1 MSEDMG
7 IISIV
12 VIGMLG
18 VSVVFI
24 FKRRDSDGLLL
35 WGLACILLALA
46 LAVSFSLIPVIP
58 NDWALALGAAL
69 VGVMVYCLYL
79 SLWRVPLQQHVYV
92 VGGLIFLLLFSLIQ
106 SLDLTE
112 HWLIARAWLYAA
124 SGVAVATLA
133 ILVIGRWRVERQIN
147 YLWVSLF
154 LLVTALWAMAAPVVE
169 NGGLTN
175 YVSATSLVGL
185 FPNLVLL
192 SGAVLT
198 TVVVTMC
205 RLGLAFEDAVTH
217 QHKLAAIHHKAVAQL
232 SLERSLSHLDQA
244 RSLSMMSAALAHEL
258 NQPVTAIM
266 TNTQL
271 AQRYLKD
278 YPQSADLLKA
288 MGADLERDLLRT
300 IDLMNA
306 YVGGQL
312 QIKPDQQLTDVD
324 AALAQVIEW
333 LKPQLDSRQISVRIV
348 GNAGFSRARIEPI
361 HFVQIFVNLFRN
373 SIEALAR
380 VPIGEGEIVVSQSY
394 FDSSVTLT
402 VSDNGPGVSAAVLS
416 EISEGF
422 RTDKAYGMGLGLS
435 IARWII
441 ERHSGRFSFW
451 SEPNKGF
458 HVQMTLGALV

>member
-1 MSEDMG
+1 MAEDLG
-7 IISIV
+7 VISII

-24 FKRRDSDGLLL
+24 FKRRDGDGLLL
-35 WGLACILLALA
+35 WGLACLLLALA
-46 LAVSFSLIPVIP
+46 FALSFSLIPVIP
-58 NDWALALGAAL
+58 SDWAHALGAAL
-69 VGVMVYCLYL
+69 VGVMIYCLFL
-79 SLWRVPLQQHVYV
+79 SLRRVLLQGRVYV
-92 VGGLIFLLLFSLIQ
+92 VGSLIFLFIFSLVQ
-106 SLDLTE
+106 SLGLTQN
-112 HWLIARAWLYAA
+112 WDITLGRIY
-124 SGVAVATLA
+124 GTGGFAVSTLA
-133 ILVIGRWRVERQIN
+133 VLLIGRWRVERQVN

-154 LLVTALWAMAAPVVE
+154 LFVTGLWAMAAPLVE
-169 NGGLTN
+169 NGVLTD
-175 YVSATSLVGL
+175 YVSATSVVGL
-185 FPNLVLL
+185 FPRLVLL
-192 SGAVLT
+192 SGAVIT

-205 RLGLAFEDAVTH
+205 RLGLAFEDAVAH
-217 QHKLAAIHHKAVAQL
+217 QNQLAAIHHKAVAQL

-278 YPQSADLLKA
+278 FPQSADLLKA
-288 MGADLERDLLRT
+288 MGADLERDLSRT

-312 QIKPDQQLTDVD
+312 QIKTDQQLTDID

-333 LKPQLDSRQISVRIV
+333 LKPQLDSRQISIRIV
-348 GNAGFSRARIEPI
+348 GQAGSSRARIEPI
-361 HFVQIFVNLFRN
+361 HFVQILVNLFRN

-402 VSDNGPGVSAAVLS
+402 ISDNGPGVSAEILS

-422 RTDKAYGMGLGLS
+422 RTDKAHGMGLGLS
-435 IARWII
+435 IARWVID
-441 ERHSGRFSFW
+441 RHSGRFSFW

-458 HVQMTLGALV
+458 HVRMTLGASV

>member
-1 MSEDMG
+1 MG
-7 IISIV
+7 IIAIV
-12 VIGMLG
+12 VMGMLG

-24 FKRRDSDGLLL
+24 FKRRDGDGLLL

-46 LAVSFSLIPVIP
+46 LAVSFSLIPLIP
-58 NDWALALGAAL
+58 SDWAIALSAAL
-69 VGVMVYCLYL
+69 SGLMVYCLYL
-79 SLWRVPLQQHVYV
+79 SLWRVPLQRHVYGV
-92 VGGLIFLLLFSLIQ
+92 AGLIFLLIFSFIQ
-106 SLDLTE
+106 SLHLTE
-112 HWLIARAWLYAA
+112 NWLLALAWLYAA
-124 SGVAVATLA
+124 SGLAVATLA
-133 ILVIGRWRVERQIN
+133 ILVIGRWRVERQVA

-154 LLVTALWAMAAPVVE
+154 LLVTALWAIAAPLVE
-169 NGGLTN
+169 NGVLTA
-175 YVSATSLVGL
+175 YVPATSLVGL
-185 FPNLVLL
+185 HPNWVLL
-192 SGAVLT
+192 SGAVIT

-205 RLGLAFEDAVTH
+205 RLGLAFEDAVAH
-217 QHKLAAIHHKAVAQL
+217 QNQLAAIHHKAVAQL

-278 YPQSADLLKA
+278 FPQSADLLKA
-288 MGADLERDLLRT
+288 MGADLERDLSRT

-312 QIKPDQQLTDVD
+312 QIKTDQQFTDID

-333 LKPQLDSRQISVRIV
+333 LKPQLDSRQISIRIV
-348 GNAGFSRARIEPI
+348 GQAGSSRARIEPI
-361 HFVQIFVNLFRN
+361 HFVQILVNLFRN

-402 VSDNGPGVSAAVLS
+402 ISDNGPGVSAEILS

-422 RTDKAYGMGLGLS
+422 RTDKAHGMGLGLS

-441 ERHSGRFSFW
+441 DRHSGRFSFW

-458 HVQMTLGALV
+458 HVQMTLGASV

>member
-1 MSEDMG
+1 MG
-7 IISIV
+7 IIAIV
-12 VIGMLG
+12 VMGMLG

-24 FKRRDSDGLLL
+24 FKRLDGDGLLL
-35 WGLACILLALA
+35 WGLACILLALD
-46 LAVSFSLIPVIP
+46 LAVSFSLIPLIP
-58 NDWALALGAAL
+58 SDWAIALSAAL
-69 VGVMVYCLYL
+69 AGLMVYCLYL
-79 SLWRVPLQQHVYV
+79 SLWRVPLQRHVYGV
-92 VGGLIFLLLFSLIQ
+92 AGLIFLLIFSFIQ
-106 SLDLTE
+106 SLHLTE
-112 HWLIARAWLYAA
+112 NWLLARAWAYAA
-124 SGVAVATLA
+124 SGLAVATLA
-133 ILVIGRWRVERQIN
+133 ILVIGRWRVERQVN

-154 LLVTALWAMAAPVVE
+154 LFVTGLWAMAAPLVE
-169 NGGLTN
+169 NGVLTD
-175 YVSATSLVGL
+175 YVSATSVVGL
-185 FPNLVLL
+185 FPRLVLL
-192 SGAVLT
+192 SGAVIT

-205 RLGLAFEDAVTH
+205 RLGLAFEDAVAH
-217 QHKLAAIHHKAVAQL
+217 QNQLAAIHHKAVAQL

-278 YPQSADLLKA
+278 FPQSADLLKA
-288 MGADLERDLLRT
+288 MGADLERDLSRT

-312 QIKPDQQLTDVD
+312 QIKTDQQFTDID

-348 GNAGFSRARIEPI
+348 GQAGSSRARIEPI
-361 HFVQIFVNLFRN
+361 HFVQILVNLFRN

-402 VSDNGPGVSAAVLS
+402 ISDNGPGVSAEILS

-422 RTDKAYGMGLGLS
+422 RTDKAHGMGLGLS

-441 ERHSGRFSFW
+441 DRHSGRFSFW

-458 HVQMTLGALV
+458 HVQMTLGASV